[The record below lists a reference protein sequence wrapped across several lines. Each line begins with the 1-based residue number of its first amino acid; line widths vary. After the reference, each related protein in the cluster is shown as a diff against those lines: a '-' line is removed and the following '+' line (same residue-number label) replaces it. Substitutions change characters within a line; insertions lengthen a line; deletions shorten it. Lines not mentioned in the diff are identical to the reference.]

1 MGVKIL
7 VIEDD
12 ADVRQV
18 VRLCLESAGF
28 DVIAAENGSRLDYLV
43 TNHGIELAIVDLMLP
58 GENGLSLVGRLRS
71 GTARIGIIILTAQA
85 EPVDRVVGLELGA
98 DDYLTK
104 PFEPRELVAR
114 VRAVLRRTSSPADAS
129 TDDAMVQKFKWSGW
143 EFDTGTQTLLSPDGN
158 LVTLTGGE
166 VRLLIAF
173 LSRPNRVLS
182 REQIIEM
189 ISSDDTPAF
198 DRSIDVRIARLRK
211 KLQNE
216 DPKTSFIRTIRNYG
230 YQFAAKLDRG

>member
-1 MGVKIL
+1 MSAKIL

-12 ADVRQV
+12 ADVRMV
-18 VRLCLESAGF
+18 VSLCLKTAGF
-28 DVIAAENGSRLDYLV
+28 DVVAVENGNRLNYLM
-43 TNHGIELAIVDLMLP
+43 NNQGIELAIVDLGLP
-58 GENGLSLVGRLRS
+58 GEDGLSLVRRMRDN
-71 GTARIGIIILTAQA
+71 ARIGIIILTAQA

-114 VRAVLRRTSSPADAS
+114 VRAVLRRTSNPAEKPGTA
-129 TDDAMVQKFKWSGW
+129 TAVQIFRWAGW
-143 EFDTGTQTLLSPDGN
+143 EFDTGTQSLVSPDGN
-158 LVTLTGGE
+158 FVTLTGGE

-173 LSRPNRVLS
+173 LSHPNWVLS
-182 REQIIEM
+182 RDQIIEM

-216 DPKTSFIRTIRNYG
+216 DPKTSFIHTIRNYG
-230 YQFAAKLDRG
+230 YQFSAKLDRN